1 MTTSIPADFPREEP
15 LAALTGAQP
24 KLAVRFDAATLTY
37 SSSIPSDELQARFDL
52 CEDLA
57 HQLAQKCTRNR
68 STKYA
73 RMSENEILTS
83 LLKKLHTTGW
93 GSKAEMQWVIR
104 RTAELLNWLAP
115 AAAIGTQNCERKL
128 LS

>member
-24 KLAVRFDAATLTY
+24 KLAVRFDAANRTY
-37 SSSIPSDELQARFDL
+37 SSSIPSDELQARFVL

-73 RMSENEILTS
+73 KMSENEILTS
-83 LLKKLHTTGW
+83 FLKKLNTTGW
-93 GSKAEMQWVIR
+93 GSIAEMQWVIR

-115 AAAIGTQNCERKL
+115 ASGYRHAELRTQI